1 MGIKYYCFKSTAE
14 EGGTGSGL
22 NGYVYFPTTI
32 EYQVTQALIAGDISN
47 TATSESQLI
56 GLTIDNGTP
65 VVAGEIVDGFPTTLV
80 AKAMIL
86 GFAWVADLE
95 RFESGDILDSESPS
109 ETGNIYIGN
118 TIINSV
124 FLGDTEVSEVY
135 IGSTPIYIKT
145 L

>member
-47 TATSESQLI
+47 IATSENQLV
-56 GLTIDNGTP
+56 GLTIDSGNP
-65 VVAGEIVDGFPTTLV
+65 VVAGEIVDGLPTTLM
-80 AKAMIL
+80 AKPMIM
-86 GFAWVADLE
+86 GFVWVADLE

-118 TIINSV
+118 NIINSI